1 MIVLVIAAKTQN
13 QNKKK
18 YIRILERVPKVIL
31 PLSSWVGTGSYTTST
46 TNMYHKDFKEP
57 KPAL

>member
-18 YIRILERVPKVIL
+18 IHSDIRTSPK
-31 PLSSWVGTGSYTTST
+31 S
-46 TNMYHKDFKEP
+46 D
-57 KPAL
+57 PAFV